1 MIENV
6 LVPVDGSEDAN
17 KAIEF
22 TVDSGN
28 SIVISP
34 VPCAQIIIFCLKSIG
49 FKGLRS
55 ICNRFIKSETL
66 LYPQRRSKWI
76 GASSRP

>member
-22 TVDSGN
+22 AVGSRN
-28 SIVISP
+28 SVVISP
-34 VPCAQIIIFCLKSIG
+34 VPFAQIIIYCLKTIG
-49 FKGLRS
+49 CRGLRS
-55 ICNRFIKSETL
+55 ICNKFMKSETL
-66 LYPQRRSKWI
+66 LYPQRRTN
-76 GASSRP
+76 G

>member
-28 SIVISP
+28 SVVISP
-34 VPCAQIIIFCLKSIG
+34 CHVHRL
-49 FKGLRS
+49 
-55 ICNRFIKSETL
+55 
-66 LYPQRRSKWI
+66 
-76 GASSRP
+76 SSFA